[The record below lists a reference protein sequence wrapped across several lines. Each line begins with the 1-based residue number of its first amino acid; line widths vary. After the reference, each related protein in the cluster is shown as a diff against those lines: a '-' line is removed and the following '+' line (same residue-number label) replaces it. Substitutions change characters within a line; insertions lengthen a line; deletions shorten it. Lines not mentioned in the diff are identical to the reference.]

1 MLSNNKTVQDRNET
15 SNTKCF
21 FFPKKSNVLQ
31 EHVHKLRLYKNF
43 RKYLKITV
51 LLTYHINFNDRTKVM
66 NELNMLKVDND
77 KTR

>member
-21 FFPKKSNVLQ
+21 FFPKKFNVLQ

-43 RKYLKITV
+43 RKYLKRTV
-51 LLTYHINFNDRTKVM
+51 LPTYHISFNGSTKVI

-77 KTR
+77 ETR